1 MTLEEKLET
10 MQAIGIIL
18 QCGGQ
23 LLGIL
28 VVPYILKLTYRLIE
42 KWTLP
47 YSQAIKINL
56 LPYLLIPVST
66 MVLMVGA
73 MAGWFDTMDEDTF
86 ALIMGILWVIN
97 LIIWEIGLRKK
108 LKPLTEKSTKIS
120 SIAIVISYFLYKV
133 LLLIMMAFLFL
144 QI

>member
-1 MTLEEKLET
+1 
-10 MQAIGIIL
+10 
-18 QCGGQ
+18 
-23 LLGIL
+23 
-28 VVPYILKLTYRLIE
+28 
-42 KWTLP
+42 
-47 YSQAIKINL
+47 
-56 LPYLLIPVST
+56 

>member
-42 KWTLP
+42 K
-47 YSQAIKINL
+47 
-56 LPYLLIPVST
+56 
-66 MVLMVGA
+66 
-73 MAGWFDTMDEDTF
+73 
-86 ALIMGILWVIN
+86 
-97 LIIWEIGLRKK
+97 
-108 LKPLTEKSTKIS
+108 
-120 SIAIVISYFLYKV
+120 
-133 LLLIMMAFLFL
+133 
-144 QI
+144 